1 MPEQRLIVDHLTISY
16 SGIFNV
22 TELYQLM
29 DNWFRE
35 KGFDKRE
42 LRNQEHVNP
51 EGKYIELELQ
61 PWKKVSDYVR
71 HVIRILVRMMRV
83 KEVVVEI
90 DGKRK
95 RMNKGKV
102 FIIIDG
108 LMYTDFEGRWEQRP
122 FYFFMRTIFDKFIY
136 KTYTGQME
144 DLMVENCSQL
154 HMLIKSHLNLYRHT
168 TAIARSP
175 RMEPGVL

>member
-1 MPEQRLIVDHLTISY
+1 MPEQRIIVDHLTISY

-42 LRNQEHVNP
+42 LRNQEHVTP

-71 HVIRILVRMMRV
+71 HVIKVLVRMIRV
-83 KEVVVEI
+83 KEIVVDI
-90 DGKRK
+90 DGKMK
-95 RMNKGKV
+95 RMNK
-102 FIIIDG
+102 
-108 LMYTDFEGRWEQRP
+108 
-122 FYFFMRTIFDKFIY
+122 
-136 KTYTGQME
+136 
-144 DLMVENCSQL
+144 
-154 HMLIKSHLNLYRHT
+154 
-168 TAIARSP
+168 
-175 RMEPGVL
+175 